1 MTKYLDGELFP
12 LQLEG
17 QVLVIREVTCQT
29 VQVGNLAN
37 MEQTCKEQ
45 PEPILGMKV
54 QARNLKGAKV
64 KAEKNNKSQRK
75 RCNFSQL

>member
-1 MTKYLDGELFP
+1 MTKYLDGELLP

-37 MEQTCKEQ
+37 VEQACKEP
-45 PEPILGMKV
+45 PEPRLGMNV
-54 QARNLKGAKV
+54 QARAIEKV
-64 KAEKNNKSQRK
+64 QK
-75 RCNFSQL
+75 

>member
-37 MEQTCKEQ
+37 MEQACKEM
-45 PEPILGMKV
+45 PEPILGMNV
-54 QARNLKGAKV
+54 QARYLKGAKV
-64 KAEKNNKSQRK
+64 KAENNNTSI
-75 RCNFSQL
+75 S